1 MYDDRDRCLFGLT
14 RPVDANGN
22 VTLTPSDVLR
32 ATQIFE
38 KPQFFIDGASS
49 GDIIQGVLGD
59 CWFLSALAMVGTVQ
73 GLIEKICVAVCD
85 VLLLHIDSC

>member
-1 MYDDRDRCLFGLT
+1 MYGDRDRRLLGLT

-22 VTLTPSDVLR
+22 ITLAPSDVLR
-32 ATQIFE
+32 VTQIFE

-49 GDIIQGVLGD
+49 GDIIQGALGD

-73 GLIEKICVAVCD
+73 GLIEKICVAVRGA
-85 VLLLHIDSC
+85 LLLHDDGR